1 MACIRSV
8 LVLLALCAFP
18 LQVMAD
24 DEPASTAVEPALTSD
39 PDLAA
44 ALEPIRERRKVPGIV
59 AGIVRGNRLALVA
72 AVGSR
77 KAGSDV
83 PITVNDS
90 LHIGSCTKAMT
101 ATLLAKLVEQS
112 RLRFDSTIG
121 EVFGDLQKQLH
132 PGFQN
137 VTLEQLLTHRAGL
150 PANTDWRD
158 LGNGSLI
165 EQRTLVLKRVLEKPP
180 VHPAGTKFLYSN
192 VGYVIAGHMAEEV
205 MGKPWE
211 ELMREMLFTPLQ
223 MPSAG
228 FGPPGMQ
235 DQIDQ
240 PWGHQ
245 LVLGKQVPHQADNA
259 AALGPAGTV
268 HCTLVDWGRF
278 ASLHLAG
285 AQGDSTFL
293 SPETIRTLQTAPPGE
308 PRYAGGW
315 LVEERDWAG
324 GKALTHAGSNTMWF
338 ATVWIAPARNYAVL
352 AVTNQGGE
360 AGTRACDEAIEVLI
374 KRATNEGAATP

>member
-1 MACIRSV
+1 MSGLRSALLVPV
-8 LVLLALCAFP
+8 LTAFLLGIAPA
-18 LQVMAD
+18 Q
-24 DEPASTAVEPALTSD
+24 EPGSQGAEPTFTSD
-39 PDLAA
+39 ADLAS
-44 ALEPIRERRKVPGIV
+44 ALEPIRARRKVPGIV
-59 AGIVRGNRLALVA
+59 AGIVRGDRLAVVA
-72 AVGSR
+72 AVGIR
-77 KAGSDV
+77 KVGDDT
-83 PITVNDS
+83 PITVNDK
-90 LHIGSCTKAMT
+90 LHLGSCTKAMT
-101 ATLLAKLVEQS
+101 ATLLAKLIEQS

-121 EVFGDLQKQLH
+121 EVFGDLHKELH

-165 EQRTLVLKRVLEKPP
+165 EQRAQVLKRVLVKPP
-180 VHPAGTKFLYSN
+180 VHPPGTKHLYSN

-205 MGKPWE
+205 TGRLWE
-211 ELMREMLFTPLQ
+211 DLMKEMLFTPLD

-228 FGPPGMQ
+228 FGPPGTK

-245 LVLGKQVPHQADNA
+245 LVLGKQVPYQADNA

-268 HCTLVDWGRF
+268 HCTLADWGRF

-293 SPETIRTLQTAPPGE
+293 SPETIRTLQTAAPGE

-315 LVEERDWAG
+315 LVTERDWAG
-324 GKALTHAGSNTMWF
+324 GRALTHAGSNTMWF
-338 ATVWIAPARNYAVL
+338 ATVWIAPARNHVFL
-352 AVTNQGGE
+352 AVTNQGGD
-360 AGTRACDEAIEVLI
+360 AGAKACDDVIEVLI
-374 KRATNEGAATP
+374 KRAASSPAPPP